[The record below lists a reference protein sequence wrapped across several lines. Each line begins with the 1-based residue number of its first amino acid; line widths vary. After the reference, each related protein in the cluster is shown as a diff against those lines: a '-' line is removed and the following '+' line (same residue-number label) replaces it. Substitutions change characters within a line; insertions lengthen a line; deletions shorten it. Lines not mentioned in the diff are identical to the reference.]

1 MHLSTMVNLVLKQV
15 HQQAIASFNLDT
27 STSIDPQLAASLS
40 KAGVSALQTPTK
52 RLSIDA

>member
-15 HQQAIASFNLDT
+15 HQEAIASFNLDT
-27 STSIDPQLAASLS
+27 STSIDPHALLS
-40 KAGVSALQTPTK
+40 KAGVGALQTPIK